1 MQIGA
6 VVGHATATVKH
17 KGFIGA
23 KLLVVQPL
31 RENGELD
38 GDPILAIDQIGSG
51 PGMRVIISSDGK
63 AARQAVGAKD
73 SPVRWLVVGVI
84 DG

>member
-1 MQIGA
+1 MQFGA

-17 KGFIGA
+17 KGFVGS

-31 RENGELD
+31 RDTGETD

-51 PGMRVIISSDGK
+51 PGMKVIISSDGK
-63 AARQAVGAKD
+63 AARQAVGSKD
-73 SPVRWLVVGVI
+73 SPVRWLVVGVV

>member
-6 VVGHATATVKH
+6 VVGHATGTVKH
-17 KGFIGA
+17 KGFVGA

-31 RENGELD
+31 RENGETD
-38 GDPILAIDQIGSG
+38 GEPILAIDRIGSG
-51 PGMRVIISSDGK
+51 PGMRVVISSDGK

-73 SPVRWLVVGVI
+73 SPARWLVVGVI